1 MLKVGWPHPEA
12 AHEAEGLRTWGGNGA
27 VRLRAASELGHTTA
41 LLLERCLPGAPLSSR
56 PEPDQ
61 DQVIADLLRRF
72 WVTPEP
78 GHFRPL
84 QLMCNEWA
92 DEFERKMM
100 SGQPALDPGIAR
112 EGIALFRS
120 LPASAERHVLL
131 WTDLHAGNVLAAQ
144 REPWLA
150 IDAKPYVGDPTYDVL
165 QHILNCAARLHTDP
179 TGLARRMADLA
190 GVDPYRLRLWLFA
203 RCVQESVDWPDLAD
217 VASRLAPS

>member
-1 MLKVGWPHPEA
+1 MASCTRVIRNRKALASLCSAIPPPGINFAWQMGLIAGPALTGIVMSLDPYALWPVCAMVLLGCGVG
-12 AHEAEGLRTWGGNGA
+12 
-27 VRLRAASELGHTTA
+27 S

-78 GHFRPL
+78 GHHFRPL

-120 LPASAERHVLL
+120 LPASGRFS
-131 WTDLHAGNVLAAQ
+131 N
-144 REPWLA
+144 
-150 IDAKPYVGDPTYDVL
+150 
-165 QHILNCAARLHTDP
+165 
-179 TGLARRMADLA
+179 
-190 GVDPYRLRLWLFA
+190 
-203 RCVQESVDWPDLAD
+203 
-217 VASRLAPS
+217 